1 MKNWLTQNSNYD
13 RFLIA
18 LTFVVACVILYKPL
32 YWVLLNLW
40 CSIYGIFY

>member
-1 MKNWLTQNSNYD
+1 MKNWLAQNNNYD

-18 LTFVVACVILYKPL
+18 LAGLVAVAILYEPL